1 MLVEFDILPKESRL
15 WIYASEHK
23 LTDKQQD
30 YILNTLNDHIR
41 GWEAHKISL
50 TAGIKIIANHFI
62 IVALDESENKASGCS
77 IDTLQNKIQHIEN
90 KLSISLLNRL
100 NIFCLLD
107 DDIVCIPSFNLKNN
121 VSKDTLFYDLTIKSK
136 SQIHSFLK
144 PISEGWC
151 AKLVD

>member
-15 WIYASEHK
+15 WIYASEHR
-23 LTDKQQD
+23 LTDIQQD

-107 DDIVCIPSFNLKNN
+107 DDIVCIPSFNL
-121 VSKDTLFYDLTIKSK
+121 YTIFC
-136 SQIHSFLK
+136 ILLASF
-144 PISEGWC
+144 SYQ
-151 AKLVD
+151 

>member
-15 WIYASEHK
+15 WIYASEHR
-23 LTDKQQD
+23 LTDTQQD
-30 YILNTLNDHIR
+30 YILNTLNDHLR
-41 GWEAHKISL
+41 GWEAHKVSL
-50 TAGIKIIANHFI
+50 TAGVKIIANHFI

-77 IDTLQNKIQHIEN
+77 IDTLQNKIQQIEN

-121 VSKDTLFYDLTIKSK
+121 VNNDTLFYDLTIKSK

>member
-1 MLVEFDILPKESRL
+1 M
-15 WIYASEHK
+15 
-23 LTDKQQD
+23 
-30 YILNTLNDHIR
+30 
-41 GWEAHKISL
+41 
-50 TAGIKIIANHFI
+50 
-62 IVALDESENKASGCS
+62 VALS
-77 IDTLQNKIQHIEN
+77 THFKINAQQIEN

-121 VSKDTLFYDLTIKSK
+121 VNKDTLFYDLTIKSK